1 MNRNRVDRRRGS
13 AALWVVALLPCFP
26 AVSAVADILHLANG
40 NQIEGQILEKT
51 DEGYRVRTSFGTLV
65 VPADTVKSIEE
76 KPSPFAEYDK
86 RLSKAEDTAKDQ
98 TALGIWCGENGLPN
112 QEKKHLNRA
121 IELDPEYEPAR
132 TALGYV
138 KVNGVWV
145 DGRAIVR
152 EPPTSR
158 EAESKPSKPS
168 DEDRQVTAIQGKWT
182 RRIRAIRQ
190 TMLDATSDKLIESG
204 RKRILDIKDP
214 LAVLPLAK
222 VLGDGSL
229 AARQVLVEILGRF
242 QTDESTL
249 NLTVIALVEPDNSL
263 RYDAV
268 TELVKRDDPR
278 VVAQLRKA
286 LQSDSDALIRNAAVA
301 LARMK
306 ATSAIPELID
316 NLKVQRRKLTE
327 VTVRRYFGAMEMDF
341 GRDTTVTLPR
351 GNRVRYVPTIGL
363 GAAGAFVSSESE
375 MQMQEVTVFRTEVQ
389 QALVAIT
396 GQNFGFE
403 EAAWRRWYQERKP

>member
-1 MNRNRVDRRRGS
+1 MDLNRVERRRDR
-13 AALWVVALLPCFP
+13 AAPWVLALLLAA
-26 AVSAVADILHLANG
+26 AVPSVLADILHLTNG

-51 DEGYRVRTSFGTLV
+51 DAGYRVRTSFGTLV

-76 KPSPFAEYDK
+76 KPTPFAEYDR
-86 RLSKAEDTAKDQ
+86 RLAAAKDTAKEQ
-98 TALGIWCGENGLPN
+98 TDLGVWCGENGLPA

-132 TALGYV
+132 TALGFV

-145 DGRAIVR
+145 DGRTAVR
-152 EPPTSR
+152 DPER
-158 EAESKPSKPS
+158 EKEAESKPAKPG
-168 DEDRQVTAIQGKWT
+168 DGDRQVAAIQGKWT
-182 RRIRAIRQ
+182 RQIRAIRQ
-190 TMLDATSDKLIESG
+190 TLLDAKSEKLNDEG
-204 RKRILDIKDP
+204 RRRILDIKDP

-222 VLGDGSL
+222 VLGDGTL
-229 AARQVLVEILGRF
+229 AARQVLVEALGRF

-249 NLTVIALVEPDNSL
+249 NLTVIALVEPDESL
-263 RYDAV
+263 RRDAV
-268 TELVKRDDPR
+268 TQLVRREDPR

-286 LQSDSDALIRNAAVA
+286 LQSNSDALIRNAAVA
-301 LARMK
+301 LGRLK
-306 ATSAIPELID
+306 AMTAVPELID
-316 NLKVQRRKLTE
+316 SLKVQRRKLTE
-327 VTVRRYFGAMEMDF
+327 VTVRRYFGAMESDF

-363 GAAGAFVSSESE
+363 GAAGAFVSSETE
-375 MQMQEVTVFRTEVQ
+375 MQMQDVTVFRTEVQ

-396 GQNFGFE
+396 GENFGFE

>member
-1 MNRNRVDRRRGS
+1 MDRNRVDRRRVRAGVCVI
-13 AALWVVALLPCFP
+13 APILAGLAFP
-26 AVSAVADILHLANG
+26 ALADILHLNNG
-40 NQIEGQILEKT
+40 NQIEGQVLEKT
-51 DEGYRVRTSFGTLV
+51 DAGYRVRTSFGTLV

-76 KPSPFAEYDK
+76 KPTAFAEYDK
-86 RLSKAEDTAKDQ
+86 RVAAAEDTAKDQ
-98 TALGIWCGENGLPN
+98 TEVGFWCGKNGLPA

-121 IELDPEYEPAR
+121 IELDPDYEPAR

-145 DGRAIVR
+145 DGRTIVNDPAP
-152 EPPTSR
+152 E
-158 EAESKPSKPS
+158 EAAESKPAKPA
-168 DEDRQVTAIQGKWT
+168 DVDRQVTAIQGKWT
-182 RRIRAIRQ
+182 RQIRAIRQ
-190 TMLDATSDKLIESG
+190 TMLDAKSQKLIEEG

-229 AARQVLVEILGRF
+229 ASRQVLVEILGRF

-249 NLTVIALVEPDNSL
+249 NLTVVALVEPDEPL
-263 RYDAV
+263 RGDAV
-268 TELVKRDDPR
+268 SQLVKRDDPR

-286 LQSDSDALIRNAAVA
+286 LQSDSDALIRNAAAA
-301 LARMK
+301 LGRLK
-306 ATSAIPELID
+306 AMAAVPELID
-316 NLKVQRRKLTE
+316 ALKVQRRKLTE
-327 VTVRRYFGAMEMDF
+327 VTVRRYFGAMQNEF
-341 GRDTTVTLPR
+341 ARDATVTLPR

-363 GAAGAFVSSESE
+363 GAAGAFIGGESE
-375 MQMQEVTVFRTEVQ
+375 MRMQDVTVFRTEVQ

-396 GQNFGFE
+396 GENFGFE